1 MKSKFIT
8 CFAIVTSLIAQNTE
22 WNGGFYSKF
31 GDGKQDGNPYNYFEN
46 YLTINGSI
54 GNWNSTTEFDYNSPP
69 EYGINHMGIRL
80 FNLQYIGNQSTIE
93 MGHINSVFGN
103 GLSLNLFE
111 DKTIDFDNRPIGL
124 KAQYDFNENW
134 QTTGLVGINQNYSF
148 YSPRSNIRI
157 PDGESSFRLGGIQ
170 ITYIPDDGS
179 WGFSPHLVIS
189 RFQSDVIW
197 KELMPETLEIIVL
210 QYSSVI
216 NPGFV
221 LSIYQNNWD
230 GVFEI
235 SANKKK
241 FDKPLIKQEYDNN
254 NLIIHESITEQ
265 FGNSIYSQINL
276 YPEWFT
282 LIAEYKRY
290 SWNVTGLE
298 DKIDLYRQSMSPLPY
313 QMGPTGIRQ
322 HDIGLIGNVTHP
334 VDYSDEV
341 GVFVE
346 ITKNFDNLLGK
357 FSFVNASRI
366 QNWNKIADELW
377 YPSQKLEYYPFV
389 EYYAELE
396 ASSDAITNRSVLAFT
411 KLSNDGHLWEQHI
424 TFTPFYASW
433 TVKDNLV
440 LNLVST
446 VQLSHR
452 GEEQYKSHQYIS
464 SVDFG
469 SKLSIAG
476 ILDLSD
482 DPELVG
488 DGQWISG
495 EITLKPK
502 SSMWIR
508 ASSGAEKGG
517 VRCTSG
523 VCRVISP
530 FEGFRLAM
538 EVRI

>member
-282 LIAEYKRY
+282 LTAEYKRY
-290 SWNVTGLE
+290 SWNVAGLE
-298 DKIDLYRQSMSPLPY
+298 DKINLYRQAMSPLPY

-322 HDIGLIGNVTHP
+322 HDIGLLGNVTHP

-346 ITKNFDNLLGK
+346 LQKGFDFVHRT
-357 FSFVNASRI
+357 FSFVSASRI
-366 QNWNKIADELW
+366 QNWDEVSSQLW
-377 YPSQKLEYYPFV
+377 FPSQDIGYYPFV

-396 ASSDAITNRSVLAFT
+396 TSSDAITNRSVLAFT

>member
-124 KAQYDFNENW
+124 RVQYDINENW
-134 QTTGLVGINQNYSF
+134 QTTGLIGVKQNYSF
-148 YSPRSNIRI
+148 YSPRSNIRT
-157 PDGESSFRLGGIQ
+157 PDGESSYMLGGAQ
-170 ITYIPDDGS
+170 INYIPDNGS
-179 WGFSPHLVIS
+179 WGFSPYLITS

>member
-282 LIAEYKRY
+282 LTAEYKRY
-290 SWNVTGLE
+290 SWNVAGLE
-298 DKIDLYRQSMSPLPY
+298 DKINLYRQAMSPLPY

-322 HDIGLIGNVTHP
+322 HDIGLLGNVTHP

-346 ITKNFDNLLGK
+346 LQKGFDFVHST
-357 FSFVNASRI
+357 FSFVSASRI
-366 QNWNKIADELW
+366 QNWDEVSSQLW
-377 YPSQKLEYYPFV
+377 FPSQDIGYYPFV

-396 ASSDAITNRSVLAFT
+396 TSSDAITNRSVLAFT